1 MYFQSLS
8 HINLLL
14 QQMAPCANA
23 SSCSFL
29 FLSTLLVALYEHYI
43 KSEFTGLYFYFVLQH
58 SPQSWNNQGCIHKCR
73 KSSHYHT
80 EVWEILRDLT
90 AKCLFLLNSKAMSIG
105 FIGKQMVNNSMT
117 WKQVLLSSFRL
128 LCLCLQD
135 TWLFYRHHQVFPLEN
150 KNNIYSLTSRDCN
163 RNTAGGQIWSCNW

>member
-1 MYFQSLS
+1 
-8 HINLLL
+8 
-14 QQMAPCANA
+14 MAPCANA
-23 SSCSFL
+23 SSRSFL

-73 KSSHYHT
+73 KSSHYRT

-90 AKCLFLLNSKAMSIG
+90 EKCLFLLNCKAMSIG

-117 WKQVLLSSFRL
+117 WKRVFLALLGSFAYACKTL
-128 LCLCLQD
+128 D
-135 TWLFYRHHQVFPLEN
+135 SFTGITKYFHW
-150 KNNIYSLTSRDCN
+150 KIKKNIYSLTSRDCN